1 MSPSSEPLPI
11 EIEETVDTI
20 VEEVETVAT
29 VVERLVDD
37 VLIVANVMENLIEE
51 LLFLHYT
58 PVAMRNIQK
67 RVPRVQNL
75 HVVVERDP
83 TIPLGATM
91 ELQTIGKST

>member
-1 MSPSSEPLPI
+1 
-11 EIEETVDTI
+11 
-20 VEEVETVAT
+20 
-29 VVERLVDD
+29 
-37 VLIVANVMENLIEE
+37 MENLIEE

-75 HVVVERDP
+75 HVVVERNP

-91 ELQTIGKST
+91 ELQTIGTST